1 MSESP
6 DEELFEGG
14 KGKEAKGEERS
25 DASSTPIS
33 SRWKD
38 SESQGGNSDY
48 ETPKVRI
55 YYADWL
61 RCLAIQ
67 LVIFIHCLVNAADAA
82 EFNPEENPGMQ
93 QKKDGIVKSLVQI
106 GIPMFFY
113 ISGMGT
119 TFTNTERDLAFLRF
133 LWGKILRIAIP
144 FGIAIFV
151 FLMPRLYL
159 G

>member
-1 MSESP
+1 MPAEGESLLSASP
-6 DEELFEGG
+6 GEDLFEGG
-14 KGKEAKGEERS
+14 KKKKEDKKKEEERS
-25 DASSTPIS
+25 EASSTPIS

-38 SESQGGNSDY
+38 SASQGGGSDY

-93 QKKDGIVKSLVQI
+93 
-106 GIPMFFY
+106 
-113 ISGMGT
+113 
-119 TFTNTERDLAFLRF
+119 
-133 LWGKILRIAIP
+133 
-144 FGIAIFV
+144 
-151 FLMPRLYL
+151 
-159 G
+159 

>member
-1 MSESP
+1 LSSEGP

-14 KGKEAKGEERS
+14 KGKAEERS

-33 SRWKD
+33 SKWKD
-38 SESQGGNSDY
+38 SESQGGGSDY
-48 ETPKVRI
+48 ERPTVRI

-119 TFTNTERDLAFLRF
+119 TFTNTERDLAFFRF